1 MQAGTMMDMAPFST
15 QAWARLGER
24 VRRRRTALRMKQSDL
39 AAAAEV
45 SVNTVVNIEK
55 GHRARQLTLPA
66 ICRALGWT
74 DDSAVRILDGDE
86 PELLEVVPEPVKLD
100 AVFYERPP
108 GLSDGDW
115 RELKARLDADY
126 ALYQRL
132 GRND

>member
-15 QAWARLGER
+15 QAWSRLGER

-74 DDSAVRILDGDE
+74 DDSAIRILDGEE
-86 PELLEVVPEPVKLD
+86 PELLEVVPEPPTRDGVN
-100 AVFYERPP
+100 YERPP
-108 GLSDGDW
+108 GLSDALW
-115 RELKARLDADY
+115 EELKARFDQDY
-126 ALYQRL
+126 ELYK
-132 GRND
+132 